1 MNTKESFLQY
11 ISTEKRYSRHT
22 VTSYKND
29 IDQFMGW
36 LDRVRPGADLVSV
49 NHADVRGWMVSL
61 LEEGA
66 SAGTVH
72 RKMSALRT
80 LFRYMRRHE
89 LISADPM
96 TGLKLP
102 KKPKQLPV
110 FIAEDALS
118 KLFDEFRFGDNF
130 SGIRDRTV
138 VEFLYL
144 TGMRRSELTGLRDAD
159 VDFSAGQVRVTGK
172 RDKQRVIPL
181 TAGFVKSLRSYIEAR
196 EEKGFSGGWFFVT
209 DRGNKM
215 YDRSVYNIVTRYLAM
230 VTTVEK
236 KSPHVLRHTFATA
249 MLNNGADLGSIKELL
264 GHESLAT
271 TEVYTHTTFEELKK
285 VYNQA
290 HPRA

>member
-36 LDRVRPGADLVSV
+36 LEEVRPGADLVSV
-49 NHADVRGWMVSL
+49 IHADVRGWMVSL
-61 LEEGA
+61 LEGGA

-89 LISADPM
+89 LITADPM
-96 TGLKLP
+96 AGLKLP

-110 FIAEDALS
+110 FVAEDALA
-118 KLFDEFRFGDNF
+118 KLLDEFRFGDNF
-130 SGIRDRTV
+130 SGLRDRTV

-159 VDFSAGQVRVTGK
+159 VDLSAGQVRVTGK

-181 TAGFVKSLRSYIEAR
+181 AAGFVKSLRSYIEAR

-215 YDRSVYNIVTRYLAM
+215 YDRAVYNIVTRYLAM

-236 KSPHVLRHTFATA
+236 KSPHVLRHTFATH
-249 MLNNGADLGSIKELL
+249 MLNYGADLNSIKELL
-264 GHESLAT
+264 GHASLSAT
-271 TEVYTHTTFEELKK
+271 QVYTHSTFEQLKK
-285 VYNQA
+285 IYKQA